1 MIFDL
6 KKFKNFEVSIY
17 GGLEKFTDTISK
29 ARVRIFYRGL
39 NRNGSFITDEFAEKL
54 ISTLPYSPVKGIYN
68 EYESDYEDHGK
79 ERTEGRAYG
88 VVMGKDDMEFAW
100 EEHEDEDGVTREYA
114 CANVLLW
121 TALYEESKDIVGKG
135 QSMELYEPS
144 ICGEVFNYEG
154 KKVFKFTDACFLG
167 LQVLGEEVE
176 PCFEGSA
183 FFSLYK
189 SLKDITE
196 ELEKFNLQLKEKG
209 GNNPMPKAIFK
220 LSDRQKEYK
229 IFQALNTKTDEDGY
243 IIYEYCV
250 TDVYDD
256 YFICFNYNDDH
267 YERINYTFDADDNIE
282 LGERQ
287 VCFVEYVSENEL
299 AALDALR
306 TLNGGNF
313 EQVNE
318 NFVHIDTFNEKES
331 KIEELDNTIA
341 TLTTENE
348 NFQATIETK
357 NTEIQTLNEQIESL
371 NKFKLEKEKEEK
383 EAIIGNYTELLGE
396 EVINT
401 FSLKIDEYTAEALEK
416 DLAFE
421 LVKSNPAIFT
431 QTPPVVVP
439 IEQPIT
445 GSLDH
450 ILSKYVK

>member
-1 MIFDL
+1 
-6 KKFKNFEVSIY
+6 
-17 GGLEKFTDTISK
+17 
-29 ARVRIFYRGL
+29 
-39 NRNGSFITDEFAEKL
+39 
-54 ISTLPYSPVKGIYN
+54 
-68 EYESDYEDHGK
+68 
-79 ERTEGRAYG
+79 
-88 VVMGKDDMEFAW
+88 
-100 EEHEDEDGVTREYA
+100 
-114 CANVLLW
+114 
-121 TALYEESKDIVGKG
+121 
-135 QSMELYEPS
+135 
-144 ICGEVFNYEG
+144 
-154 KKVFKFTDACFLG
+154 
-167 LQVLGEEVE
+167 
-176 PCFEGSA
+176 
-183 FFSLYK
+183 
-189 SLKDITE
+189 
-196 ELEKFNLQLKEKG
+196 
-209 GNNPMPKAIFK
+209 MPKAIFK

-243 IIYEYCV
+243 IIYEYGV

-256 YFICFNYNDDH
+256 YFICFNYNDNH
-267 YERINYTFDADDNIE
+267 YERINYTIDADDNIE

-357 NTEIQTLNEQIESL
+357 NTEIQTLNEQIEGL
-371 NKFKLEKEKEEK
+371 NAFKLEKEKEEK

-445 GSLDH
+445 GGLDH